1 MSTPATPVS
10 TITDGVSGLQD
21 NLLQIA
27 GVGIGIGAV
36 VLAVRKGWSLVRKFF

>member
-1 MSTPATPVS
+1 MSTPTAVS
-10 TITDGVSGLQD
+10 TITDGVSGMQD

-27 GVGIGIGAV
+27 GVGLGIGAA